1 MKDFDLEATLKSVPL
16 PERSADYWENFP
28 AQVRWQMR
36 RAAPKHEVRE
46 SWRAGFAWGIGV
58 SLACL
63 VLGTL
68 VLNQPLRE
76 ASGAIIQQEKYVRQ
90 HLASI
95 PSQLRVLMANE
106 HGLHYLITEKE

>member
-1 MKDFDLEATLKSVPL
+1 MKIFDLEARLKSVPL

-46 SWRAGFAWGIGV
+46 SWRSGFAWGIGA
-58 SLACL
+58 SLACGVIGLL
-63 VLGTL
+63 VLH
-68 VLNQPLRE
+68 QPLRA
-76 ASGAIIQQEKYVRQ
+76 ASGAVFQKEQCIRQ

-106 HGLHYLITEKE
+106 HGLHYLIAEKE